1 MTKRKTHFEQ
11 VPLEVARKIAAEE
24 AKRKEAGVKN
34 SESKRKSGE
43 EFAPAAIAARTG
55 ATL

>member
-34 SESKRKSGE
+34 SGSKRKSSAG
-43 EFAPAAIAARTG
+43 FAPAAIVASRG
-55 ATL
+55 AIL